1 MYAFPQRPV
10 TKDLLKRLKTS
21 KPAKFHR
28 VNGTKTHRA
37 AYDNI
42 EKEASRRKAHT

>member
-1 MYAFPQRPV
+1 MYAFPQLPI
-10 TKDLLKRLKTS
+10 TKGPLKRLKLG

-28 VNGTKTHRA
+28 VNGTKTHPT
-37 AYDNI
+37 AYANI